1 MYKHV
6 LLPTDGS
13 EGTDAVVENAREIAN
28 RFDAEVHVLHVVDQR
43 LSRLAQEYRDL
54 GTDVGQTATDELGE
68 VGQEAVAAVASQLS
82 DDISVTEAVVE
93 GVPHEAILAYAADE
107 DMDLIVMGTHG
118 RTGLSRSLLGSVTE
132 RVVRSADVPVL
143 TVRAE

>member
-1 MYKHV
+1 MYDRV

-13 EGTDAVVENAREIAN
+13 EGIDAVIANAREIAT

-54 GTDVGQTATDELGE
+54 GSDVGQTATDELGS
-68 VGQEAVAAVASQLS
+68 VGQDAVDDVVTQLA
-82 DDISVTEAVVE
+82 DVVDVTDAVVE
-93 GVPHEAILAYAADE
+93 GVPHEAILEYADDE
-107 DMDLIVMGTHG
+107 DVDLIVMGTHG

-132 RVVRSADVPVL
+132 RVVRSAEMPVL
-143 TVRAE
+143 TVRAQ

>member
-54 GTDVGQTATDELGE
+54 GSDVGQTATDELGE
-68 VGQEAVAAVASQLS
+68 VGQEAVSAVTSQLS

-93 GVPHEAILAYAADE
+93 GVPHEAILEYAADE
-107 DMDLIVMGTHG
+107 DIDLIVMGTHG